1 MIAIIEA
8 YRAGLLN
15 VKFWAKNIRSGV
27 VVGMIALPLA
37 MAFAIA
43 SGVKPEQG
51 IYTAI
56 IAAIIVGLFGGSRVQ
71 IAGPTGAFVVVL
83 ANITAQHGVAGL
95 QLATIMAGFILLSM
109 SLFKLG
115 NSIKYVPYPVIVG
128 FTSGIGVIIFIGEIK
143 DFLGLN
149 LELAINAPFHIKI
162 ITLIKAIPHFDPITT
177 LIAFASLILL
187 IVIPMFIRIIPA
199 AIIALITITLINTF
213 FNFDSVSTIGTIY
226 GEIPR
231 SLPSFALPEFKLS
244 TMLKI
249 FEQALIIA
257 FLGAIESLL
266 SATSADAISNT
277 KHDSNSELFGQ
288 GLANVVTPFFGG
300 IAATGA
306 IARTIANV
314 RHGGNSPIAAIT
326 HSITLLIIILLFAP
340 YAAHIPL
347 AALAALLFV
356 VAYNMS
362 DFPEFVHILKN
373 APKHDVLV
381 LLITFILTVVTNLVT
396 AVAVGIILATLLF
409 MSRMQEIT
417 KVKYDTQ
424 ACSLTKIP
432 KNCIVFNID
441 GPFFFGVAE
450 EVEHALATM
459 HMDSKQIVFRLPG
472 LSMIDMTGL
481 ETLSKVIEQYRK
493 RHVKVYICEANQK
506 IVTKMRKIGLLKL
519 IEQHKVYPSIASIE
533 FDMP

>member
-1 MIAIIEA
+1 MIAIVEA
-8 YRAGLLN
+8 YRAGFLN
-15 VKFWAKNIRSGV
+15 TKFWAKNIKAGL
-27 VVGMIALPLA
+27 VVGIIALPLA

-56 IAAIIVGLFGGSRVQ
+56 IAGIIVSLFGGSRVQ

-83 ANITAQHGVAGL
+83 ANITAQHGIVGL

-109 SLFKLG
+109 SFFKLG

-128 FTSGIGVIIFIGEIK
+128 FTSGIGVIIFMGEIS
-143 DFLGLN
+143 DFFGLN
-149 LELAINAPFHIKI
+149 FDLAINAPFHTKV
-162 ITLIKAIPHFDPITT
+162 ITLVKAIPHLDPTT
-177 LIAFASLILL
+177 TILSVASLILL
-187 IVIPMFIRIIPA
+187 VVIPKFIRIIPA
-199 AIIALITITLINTF
+199 AIVTLIAITLIQAF
-213 FNFDSVSTIGTIY
+213 FNFDSVATIGTVY

-231 SLPSFALPEFKLS
+231 SLPSFSLPEFRLS
-244 TMLKI
+244 AMLKI
-249 FEQALIIA
+249 FDQALIIA

-288 GLANVVTPFFGG
+288 GLANIVTPFFGG

-314 RHGGNSPIAAIT
+314 RYGGNSPIAAIT

-347 AALAALLFV
+347 AVLAAILFV
-356 VAYNMS
+356 VAYHMS
-362 DFPEFVHILKN
+362 DVPEFVHILKN

-381 LLITFILTVVTNLVT
+381 LLITFILTVLTNLIT

-417 KVKYDTQ
+417 KVKHDND
-424 ACSLTKIP
+424 ASSLVNIP
-432 KNCIVFNID
+432 KSCIVFNID

-459 HMDSKQIVFRLPG
+459 HMDAKQIIFRLPN

-481 ETLSKVIEQYRK
+481 ETLSKVIKQYRK
-493 RHVKVYICEANQK
+493 RHVKVYICEANQR
-506 IVTKMRKIGLLKL
+506 IVAKMRKIGLLKL
-519 IEQHKVYPSIASIE
+519 IEQHKVYPSITNIE
-533 FDMP
+533 FDTP